1 MNETTGADVGID
13 AFGVKANIKNVKS
26 LNTILTFYVALVATV
41 VAVFL
46 GIHGVE
52 AKDDAKTVAQ
62 QLKESNKEV
71 AETLRQTTRESNAAT
86 KELVRELKTQNCL
99 TVRIRPQMTATER
112 AEERAF
118 CAGLAR

>member
-1 MNETTGADVGID
+1 MNEPTGADLGID

-26 LNTILTFYVALVATV
+26 LNTILTFYAAVVATV
-41 VAVFL
+41 VAAIL
-46 GIHGVE
+46 GIHSVQ
-52 AKDDAKTVAQ
+52 AKDDSKTVAQ

-71 AETLRQTTRESNAAT
+71 AATLRETTRDQNAVT